1 MKRIYK
7 EDSPINTILK
17 IKSILCKLKIVT
29 YESFIAN
36 PYPNIHSCRVQTI
49 ESQGD
54 FGQNGKGLSLEY
66 SLASAHAELMERL
79 QNGFFLGISSLPLTL
94 LKKMKEQNGFY
105 FYPDEKQITQEEFL
119 SLHPKYLKDIFG
131 DMPTDEIK
139 NTVTKYFNR
148 VEENG
153 GEGVSAV
160 PFYDYSENKIVYL
173 PYNITMMMTGSN
185 GMAAG
190 NSTSEGVFQALCELL
205 ERKAATSVYY
215 EQLTPPTISKDF
227 LKKYSLLYQIIEEI
241 ENQGY
246 DVIVKD
252 FSLGQKLPVLGTII
266 IDRDSNKYRLNVGS
280 DTSFEI
286 ALSRTLT
293 EIHQGLKDQ
302 KSFKTILLDV
312 PQTEHSYFIDNSE
325 ESLKKRFDEISKFKV
340 NGGGVFPKSLFDKE
354 ESYPFDA
361 TAFVERETYKEE
373 VEFLLKLISDLGEHV
388 FIRDTSFL
396 GFPSFYVYVT
406 EMSLLGKKGSKIV
419 SSANVNMELHLSNDK
434 LEKILC
440 DFPSFFS
447 HKEKMN
453 QLLEYYP
460 INGIKSKVD
469 NTMAELLKLEFS
481 EDFYWN
487 KLPVSYYLT
496 ISAYLL
502 GKYSDATEY
511 LKMYLS
517 TMNITDNLYY
527 KGVLKYFI
535 LLQEGRSLEYIK
547 QYINKEILDN
557 FDDEAL
563 IKAIDQPMCPNC
575 NVCMLSEY
583 CKTKSKLAVYERI
596 MAEMKNNLIDQR
608 NLVGFCKIK

>member
-79 QNGFFLGISSLPLTL
+79 QNGFFLGISSLSLTL
-94 LKKMKEQNGFY
+94 LKEIKKQNGFY

-131 DMPTDEIK
+131 NMQIDEIK
-139 NTVTKYFNR
+139 DAVAKYFSR

-153 GEGVSAV
+153 NEGVSAV

-190 NSTSEGVFQALCELL
+190 NSTSEGIFQAVCELL
-205 ERKAATSVYY
+205 ERKAATTVYY
-215 EQLTPPTISKDF
+215 EQLTPPTIPKEF
-227 LKKYSLLYQIIEEI
+227 LKQYTLLYQIIEEI

-266 IDRDSNKYRLNVGS
+266 IDKDSNKYRLNVGA

-312 PQTEHSYFIDNSE
+312 PKKEHSYFIDNSE
-325 ESLKKRFDEISKFKV
+325 EALKKRFDEISKFKV
-340 NGGGVFPKSLFDKE
+340 NGSGVFPKSLFNKE
-354 ESYPFDA
+354 ESYSFNP
-361 TAFVERETYKEE
+361 TTFVERKTYKEE
-373 VEFLLKLISDLGEHV
+373 VEYLFKLISDLGEHI

-419 SSANVNMELHLSNDK
+419 SSANVNMELHLSNDS

-453 QLLEYYP
+453 LLLEYYP
-460 INGIKSKVD
+460 INDTSKVD
-469 NTMAELLKLEFS
+469 NTMAELLKLEFA

-502 GKYSDATEY
+502 GRYSDANEY

-517 TMNITDNLYY
+517 TMNITDNSYY
-527 KGVLKYFI
+527 EGVSKYFM
-535 LLQEGRSLEYIK
+535 LLHENRSPEYIR
-547 QYINKEILDN
+547 QYINKEILNN
-557 FDDEAL
+557 FKEEAL
-563 IKAIDQPMCPNC
+563 IKAIDPPMCPNC
-575 NVCMLSEY
+575 NACMLNEY

-608 NLVGFCKIK
+608 SLAGLFK